1 MGEPRTRPKKHQR
14 TLTLET
20 IGELAGG
27 QAKATINAALRSA
40 LRDIEDRGADKKARK
55 VTVEIELK
63 KIGDSVSATV
73 KAKTTVPPYQTDPT
87 IGELAVESNGQP
99 QMNFSPV

>member
-1 MGEPRTRPKKHQR
+1 MATKSGKQKAHQR

-40 LRDIEDRGADKKARK
+40 LRDIEDRGADKSWSERWSSQQ
-55 VTVEIELK
+55 
-63 KIGDSVSATV
+63 IGFA
-73 KAKTTVPPYQTDPT
+73 QT
-87 IGELAVESNGQP
+87 
-99 QMNFSPV
+99 SPRR